1 MERDNLDQ
9 LIIQKNNIKQSQG
22 QSLSV
27 QNWFDRFQP
36 PNENPDMHQYLLQN
50 LKVQVNNFLYDKVHS
65 NMTMKQFQK
74 LSIVIYQLIIGQ
86 YQKHMRELNES

>member
-9 LIIQKNNIKQSQG
+9 LIIQKNNIKQLQE

-27 QNWFDRFQP
+27 QKWFDRFQP
-36 PNENPDMHQYLLQN
+36 SDEDPDMHQYLLQN